1 MKTGRELLRQLESI
15 DRRGYPAYKA
25 LRGVWRLDGFDL
37 SIDHVQGDPFAA
49 PSKLSVWVP
58 AERAAF
64 PPELFDEPHRRI
76 ALEDLLVRRFSE
88 AVSRASYAVGG
99 SGKSGLIAISHPC
112 E

>member
-37 SIDHVQGDPFAA
+37 SIDHLQGDPFAA

-58 AERAAF
+58 AERAASEGRCAIEGEQAENAQTDCRGACG
-64 PPELFDEPHRRI
+64 PVRTEL
-76 ALEDLLVRRFSE
+76 
-88 AVSRASYAVGG
+88 
-99 SGKSGLIAISHPC
+99 
-112 E
+112 